1 MMHDGIR
8 LASNTGPKCGVCVK
22 GPKLWHFQDLGQFC
36 TCTSCCGHTLSSAQ
50 DHKNGNLDRPPV
62 C

>member
-22 GPKLWHFQDLGQFC
+22 GPELWYFGVLKAWDSFVHALPVVD
-36 TCTSCCGHTLSSAQ
+36 TLSQVA
-50 DHKNGNLDRPPV
+50 KTTRVGI
-62 C
+62 